1 MSWRHKARK
10 VLKTAELEINIARD
24 FSDTPGARYKKDGDF
39 SGQEFREKFLEPLFA
54 DPDDNTKIRIIL
66 DGTEGYATSFLE
78 EAFGGLTRQ
87 HGVKRVQSRI
97 KFVSTEDKL
106 LVTEVSR
113 RVRRP
118 SSSALPG
125 FRRRST

>member
-1 MSWRHKARK
+1 M
-10 VLKTAELEINIARD
+10 TEINIARD

-106 LVTEVSR
+106 LVTEIKRYITNAKDINSNQH
-113 RVRRP
+113 
-118 SSSALPG
+118 AANA
-125 FRRRST
+125 